1 MDFLVQQISEAILLC
16 SHLGK
21 QTEDGSVIEMVE
33 LGISPSFSITLSG
46 NKNFSDDWSKSRVTS
61 NLIGAK
67 DARLHMA
74 RVRAGRAFR
83 NLNGG
88 VFSHLGKCAIA
99 LSQLGKEF
107 EYQKLMKT
115 LVLEKVEI
123 TIETINHFL
132 VDKTDSS
139 KSMTVLSK
147 IENCDF
153 SRISEG
159 DQMYATTLQRKWYD

>member
-1 MDFLVQQISEAILLC
+1 MEHISEAILLC
-16 SHLGK
+16 SHIGK

-33 LGISPSFSITLSG
+33 LGISSSFSITLSG
-46 NKNFSDDWSKSRVTS
+46 GKNISNDWSKSRVTS

-67 DARLHMA
+67 DARLNKAMLHK
-74 RVRAGRAFR
+74 GLAFR
-83 NLNGG
+83 NLSGE
-88 VFSHLGKCAIA
+88 VFAHLGKCAIA

-115 LVLEKVEI
+115 LVLKKVEI

-132 VDKTDSS
+132 VDKNDSS

-159 DQMYATTLQRKWYD
+159 EQMYATTLPRKWYD